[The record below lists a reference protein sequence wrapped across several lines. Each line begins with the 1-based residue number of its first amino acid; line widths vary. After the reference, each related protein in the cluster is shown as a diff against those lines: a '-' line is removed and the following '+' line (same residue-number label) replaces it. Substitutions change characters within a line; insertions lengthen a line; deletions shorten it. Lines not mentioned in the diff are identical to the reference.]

1 MERAPVTG
9 RWRFVCVSEEY
20 EAELGRTSYE
30 HAMEDYRDQ
39 ILRPDDPRHKMV
51 GRVLERLL
59 PNSGLKGDVEFHV
72 IKDDEE
78 VNAFVIPGNKIFV
91 FSGIM
96 PICNNEDGLAS
107 ILGHEIAHNV
117 AHHVQENASLPYL
130 TTLILGLASF
140 FVDNSAQLT
149 QFVLSYGLELPNSR
163 AQETEAD
170 YLGLLMMAQSC
181 YNPEEALKVWDRMA
195 KADQSATPQFLSTHP
210 TDRNRLKRFQQWLP
224 EAIEKQAQSQCGHMT
239 QHSNEFQQAFV
250 SYTGQGQDHPVLGT
264 DNDNDFW

>member
-20 EAELGRTSYE
+20 EAELGRTSYQ
-30 HAMEDYRDQ
+30 HVMQDYHDQ

-72 IKDDEE
+72 IDDDDEL
-78 VNAFVIPGNKIFV
+78 NAFVIPGNKIFV

-117 AHHVQENASLPYL
+117 AHHAQENASLPYL
-130 TTLILGLASF
+130 MTLILGLATF
-140 FVDNSAQLT
+140 FIDNSAQLT
-149 QFVLSYGLELPNSR
+149 QIVLSYGLELPNSR
-163 AQETEAD
+163 AQEVR
-170 YLGLLMMAQSC
+170 QS
-181 YNPEEALKVWDRMA
+181 
-195 KADQSATPQFLSTHP
+195 
-210 TDRNRLKRFQQWLP
+210 
-224 EAIEKQAQSQCGHMT
+224 
-239 QHSNEFQQAFV
+239 
-250 SYTGQGQDHPVLGT
+250 
-264 DNDNDFW
+264 